1 MKASNTLK
9 ALLVGLSVLLTA
21 SAFAANKGAL
31 EVTDPVSVAGK
42 QLAPGNYT
50 VKWDGAGPT
59 VEVSI
64 MKGNKVVATTSA
76 RVVDVDRSLDH
87 DSAMVR
93 ANGDGSRSLSEI
105 RFSGKKFV
113 LAIGDETA
121 GSSGNG
127 GSSGSAR

>member
-1 MKASNTLK
+1 MLI
-9 ALLVGLSVLLTA
+9 GLSVLLAA
-21 SAFAANKGAL
+21 SAFAANKGSL

-50 VKWDGAGPT
+50 VKWDVAGPT
-59 VEVSI
+59 VEVNI
-64 MKGNKVVATTSA
+64 LKGNKVVATTSA
-76 RVVDVDRSLDH
+76 RVVDVDRSPDH

-113 LAIGDETA
+113 LAIGDESA